1 MWVDLG
7 LGSQSTK
14 EMYTVLVRCV
24 VISLLQ
30 PGGSPWGSD
39 VDLQAK
45 MALKV
50 NHSTVY
56 ICKLLPSLV
65 LLIKLFAC
73 IKPIKEDVTAYTEGI
88 YISIKFICN
97 FGMLHRD
104 KQVREIPCW
113 EDHQHQLLMDRDLCK
128 WYSLQCIEF

>member
-24 VISLLQ
+24 VISLHQ
-30 PGGSPWGSD
+30 PGGSPWASD

-56 ICKLLPSLV
+56 ICKLLPNLL

-73 IKPIKEDVTAYTEGI
+73 KP
-88 YISIKFICN
+88 
-97 FGMLHRD
+97 
-104 KQVREIPCW
+104 VRE
-113 EDHQHQLLMDRDLCK
+113 D
-128 WYSLQCIEF
+128 